1 MDKVELVRL
10 ALQELGDVSAQELSV
25 FIEKTHS
32 VQIEPRFIPMFK
44 ASIRAKDRLELDRQA
59 ARAVVEQSKSES
71 PAA

>member
-10 ALQELGDVSAQELSV
+10 ALQELGDASAQELST
-25 FIEKTHS
+25 FIEKKHS
-32 VQIEPRFIPMFK
+32 VTIEPRFIPMFK
-44 ASIRAKDRLELDRQA
+44 ASIRAKDRLEVDRQA